1 MKLQKILRA
10 ALITALLIGLCV
22 CAFSANAASDDPAD
36 SYVKRTA
43 EYEDSSLSLW
53 FDHSFRK
60 TFTSDT
66 ASTGMDTYSIY
77 MAKNEIESAQ
87 FVLYSPVDMTNM
99 NVTLS
104 EFTDGNGHTVDAEI
118 YYEMYVTTENVATNA
133 IYGMD
138 PGHTIIREG
147 ETPDPVMPY
156 SALGTPKK
164 AATFKLNAG
173 KSQAFLIRAK
183 SQEDSVS
190 GWYSAELSV
199 YNSDGQQVKVATVY
213 LYVWDFIIPDE
224 IDFQTS
230 LFVGNDTS
238 YGGSYG
244 DFYDYFLEN
253 RMNAMDVPGGQLK
266 SWNPYLTNPRV
277 NAIRVSS
284 TGLGS
289 VSYSPYMEATPSS
302 FRSYADM
309 YNDLSRSPNWED
321 FKDKLYFYTAD
332 EFSSEE
338 HLDDCF
344 GGPQNHAGHT
354 ANTVTGN
361 AAAVNQYWDNPT
373 TMVTIHLN
381 PPYPYYTYHQPL
393 SSIPDYQKMDNI
405 QRVLNEDAITIWC
418 PQLYAFTPRSELNI
432 TGYTQ
437 NGIGDGYILNLNH
450 SISGIYCTGTSYQ
463 GYPSNWGYYDWDGV
477 FGEFS
482 DRLASYQAIKKPEN
496 PNVKMW
502 MYRAGG
508 HNLYTY
514 CHHLIESTGL
524 QTKMMFW
531 QCYQEDITGYLYY
544 ATNGWTEKNTS
555 SYVDRTVTGAKTTC
569 TWYDNKH
576 VYAGTNDTIYGMGVL
591 FYGPTMAKTNQIKV
605 VGSVR
610 VECMRDGIEEYTML
624 KMLEDY
630 KGKDRSKEIVS
641 QVSTNVVRYLSLDNF
656 QTSGWDSSM
665 DEYDIFAAV
674 RKNLGCELEEAIADG
689 KCEHAWDNGTETE
702 AAGCLTTGEMT
713 YTCTKCSASR
723 TEVIPALHTA
733 GTTFVK
739 ESGTAATCTAEGS
752 EIMRCTVCGYRKTV
766 TTDAFHNDPDM
777 YAYEMKS
784 TDNHTVKC
792 SVCGQVINSAEAHSM
807 AFRKAAPTCTEDGYE
822 KTACRFCEYEI
833 VESTAPASGHSF
845 ADGFCTVCGE
855 PDPDTPTF
863 TPGDLDGDGKI
874 NAKDVNLL
882 KQTVL
887 GTLDKVPAAD
897 IDGDGKV
904 SVSDVALL
912 KFMILS

>member
-1 MKLQKILRA
+1 MKIKKFLQA
-10 ALITALLIGLCV
+10 ALVIALLICVCV
-22 CAFSANAASDDPAD
+22 CAFAASAVSDDPAD
-36 SYVKRTA
+36 SYVKRNA
-43 EYEDSSLSLW
+43 EHEDASLSLW

-66 ASTGMDTYSIY
+66 VSTGMDTYSIY

-87 FVLYSPVDMTNM
+87 FVLYSPADMLNM

-104 EFTDGNGHTVDAEI
+104 DFTDADGNKVNAEI

-133 IYGMD
+133 VYGMD

-156 SALGTPKK
+156 SALGTAKK
-164 AATFKLNAG
+164 PASFKLNAG

-183 SQEDSVS
+183 TAEDSVS

-199 YNSDGQQVKVATVY
+199 FNGDGQQVKVATVY
-213 LYVWDFIIPDE
+213 LYVWDFVIPDE

-238 YGGSYG
+238 YGGTYS

-289 VSYSPYMEATPSS
+289 VSGTTYMEATPSA
-302 FRSYADM
+302 FKSYENM
-309 YNDLSRSPNWED
+309 YDDLSRSPDWEK

-332 EFSSEE
+332 EFSSDE

-361 AAAVNQYWDNPT
+361 AAAVEQYWENPT

-437 NGIGDGYILNLNH
+437 NGVGDGYIMNLNH

-477 FGEFS
+477 YGEFS
-482 DRLASYQAIKKPEN
+482 DRLASYQAIKKPDN

-544 ATNGWTEKNTS
+544 ATNGWLEQNTNA
-555 SYVDRTVTGAKTTC
+555 YIDRTVTGAKSTY
-569 TWYDNKH
+569 TWYTNKY
-576 VYAGTNDTIYGMGVL
+576 VYAGTTDTIYGMGVL
-591 FYGPTMAKTNQIKV
+591 FYGRNMGKTTGVDVI
-605 VGSVR
+605 GSFR
-610 VECMRDGIEEYTML
+610 VENMRDGIEEYTML

-630 KGKDRSKEIVS
+630 KGKDRSKEIVA

-656 QTSGWDSSM
+656 STAGWDSSM

-674 RKNLGCELEEAIADG
+674 RKNLGNELEEAVNEG
-689 KCEHAWDNGTETE
+689 LCEHEWDNGQVTEE
-702 AAGCLTTGEMT
+702 AGCLTVGAKT
-713 YTCTKCSASR
+713 YTCTLCGAERS
-723 TEVIPALHTA
+723 EVIPAAHTA
-733 GTTFVK
+733 GDCFVK
-739 ESGTAATCTAEGS
+739 ESGTEATCTSDGS
-752 EIMRCTVCGYRKTV
+752 AVWRCTVCGYKKTV
-766 TTDAFHNDPDM
+766 VTAAFHNDPDKFV
-777 YAYEMKS
+777 YEYKS
-784 TDNHTVKC
+784 DSTHTVKC
-792 SVCGQVINSAEAHSM
+792 SVCGQVISSADAHRM
-807 AFRKAAPTCTEDGYE
+807 AFRKASPTCTDDGYE
-822 KTACRFCEYEI
+822 KTACRFCDYEI
-833 VESTAPASGHSF
+833 VESTTPAIGHNYV
-845 ADGFCTVCGE
+845 DGVCENCGE
-855 PDPDTPTF
+855 PDPSAQTI
-863 TPGDLDGDGKI
+863 PGDLDGDGKVT
-874 NAKDVNLL
+874 AKDINLI
-882 KQTVL
+882 KKMMT
-887 GTLDKVPAAD
+887 GTIAYLDAAD
-897 IDGDGKV
+897 LNGDNKLTV
-904 SVSDVALL
+904 ADVNAL
-912 KFMILS
+912 KKIVTGS